1 MSPAVQNALSSLRN
15 LGSVE
20 QMQQLAASGF
30 APAGRP
36 RLNMH
41 IHLPPNFSAFSSVE
55 QAVAL
60 AEQQDVRVL
69 CASNYYDFG
78 VYGEFAAE
86 GRRRGIFPL
95 FGTEI
100 IAMIDDLLAEG
111 VKINDPGNPGKM
123 YICGKGITRFDR
135 LSGEAER
142 LLGSIRRNDSA
153 RLAEM
158 IAKLADLFKQRGLA
172 TRLTAQT
179 VKDII
184 VRRCGCPPEAVV
196 LQERHAA
203 QGFQEV
209 FFEKVPPQQRT
220 ETLSRI
226 LGTKSTARPDDAVKV
241 QGEIRT
247 HLMKAGKVAFVP
259 ETFGDF
265 QEAYRLILEL
275 GGIPCYPTL
284 ADGASPICE
293 YEEPVEKLIDN
304 IKNLGV
310 YCAEFIPI
318 RNTPDVLSQYVHA
331 VREAGIVISGGTEH
345 NTLDLLGMEPT
356 CIDGRSVPDDVKD
369 IFWEDAC
376 VVAAHQFLVLKG
388 RCGFVDTE
396 GVPNP
401 AYGGDEERIEA
412 LAKLGAAVIGKYFET
427 NTQKGAKA
435 K

>member
-1 MSPAVQNALSSLRN
+1 MSPAVQNALASLRD

-20 QMQQLAASGF
+20 QMQQLAASDF
-30 APAGRP
+30 APASRP

-41 IHLPPNFSAFSSVE
+41 IHLPPNFSAFESIE
-55 QAVAL
+55 QAVTL

-78 VYGEFAAE
+78 VYGEFSAE
-86 GRRRGIFPL
+86 ARRRGIFPL

-111 VKINDPGNPGKM
+111 VKINDPGNPGRM

-135 LSGEAER
+135 LSREAKR
-142 LLGSIRRNDSA
+142 LLGSIRHNDST
-153 RLAEM
+153 RLTEM
-158 IAKLADLFKQRGLA
+158 IAKLAEVFEQRGLA
-172 TRLTAQT
+172 TGLTAQT

-184 VRRCGCPPEAVV
+184 VRRSGCPPEAVV

-203 QGFQEV
+203 QVFQEV
-209 FFEKVPPQQRT
+209 FFEKVPSPQRT
-220 ETLSRI
+220 EMLSRI
-226 LGTKSTARPDDAVKV
+226 LGTESTARGDDAVNV

-247 HLMKAGKVAFVP
+247 HLMKAGKIAFVP

-265 QEAYRLILEL
+265 QESYSLILEL

-293 YEEPVEKLIDN
+293 YEEPVEKLIGN

-318 RNTPDVLSQYVHA
+318 RNTPDVLSHYVHT
-331 VREAGIVISGGTEH
+331 VRKAGIVISGGTEH

-356 CIDGRSVPDDVKD
+356 CIDRKPVPDDVKD
-369 IFWEDAC
+369 IFWEGAC
-376 VVAAHQFLVLKG
+376 VVAAHQFLVLHG
-388 RCGFVDTE
+388 RCGFVDAD
-396 GVPNP
+396 GIPNP
-401 AYGGDEERIEA
+401 AYGGDEERIET
-412 LAKLGAAVIGKYFET
+412 LAKLGAAVIEKYFKT
-427 NTQKGAKA
+427 TSQKGAHA